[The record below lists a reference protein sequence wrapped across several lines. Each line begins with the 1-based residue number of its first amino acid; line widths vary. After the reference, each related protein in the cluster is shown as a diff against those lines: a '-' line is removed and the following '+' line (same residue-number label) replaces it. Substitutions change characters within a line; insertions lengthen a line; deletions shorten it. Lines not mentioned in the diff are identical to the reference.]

1 MDKLSCHIFKHIV
14 MKKYIKLLIIPISLL
29 LANCTSSENSAA
41 NSQSGTDSAQV
52 DSSATSGQGQQSMKA
67 DTPITNGQRAITK
80 DSN

>member
-1 MDKLSCHIFKHIV
+1 

-52 DSSATSGQGQQSMKA
+52 DSSATSGQGQQTMKA

>member
-1 MDKLSCHIFKHIV
+1 MNKLSCHMLKHII

-29 LANCTSSENSAA
+29 LANCTNSENSTA
-41 NSQSGTDSAQV
+41 NSQSGADSAKV
-52 DSSATSGQGQQSMKA
+52 DSSSTTGQSQETMKA